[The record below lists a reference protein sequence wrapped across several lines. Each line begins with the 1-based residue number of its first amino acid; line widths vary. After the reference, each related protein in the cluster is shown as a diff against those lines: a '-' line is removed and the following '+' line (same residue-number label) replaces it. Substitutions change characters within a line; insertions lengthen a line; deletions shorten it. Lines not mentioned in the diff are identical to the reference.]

1 MLNVKRYHFIDT
13 LYFTIAIASVLL
25 VMFLYFITS
34 QGTAK
39 LAIPMPEEGANA
51 VAKSVANSN
60 AALSAPEIPAPSAP
74 SGDEFSRSLSK

>member
-34 QGTAK
+34 QGAAK
-39 LAIPMPEEGANA
+39 LEIPMPEEGANA
-51 VAKSVANSN
+51 VASVANS
-60 AALSAPEIPAPSAP
+60 APEIHCTIRAF
-74 SGDEFSRSLSK
+74 GR